1 MCPIKDVLDTLWVYV
16 FPYCVEAVQQGKRSQ
31 LGVLQQEVVGQV

>member
-1 MCPIKDVLDTLWVYV
+1 MCPVLHV
-16 FPYCVEAVQQGKRSQ
+16 FPYCVETVQHGERSQ